1 MKITTKVCGFAS
13 HERMRGGNRTVLVL
27 GMGTS
32 PAVMTE
38 TVWALAH
45 QSEPVVPD
53 EVIVITTKSGKD
65 ALRTAIMSGAPSVWN
80 RLKLLSRKRRS
91 R

>member
-13 HERMRGGNRTVLVL
+13 HERMRGENRTVLVL

-32 PAVMTE
+32 PAVLTE

-45 QSEPVVPD
+45 QKESVAPNEN
-53 EVIVITTKSGKD
+53 E
-65 ALRTAIMSGAPSVWN
+65 AL
-80 RLKLLSRKRRS
+80 
-91 R
+91 